1 LNFSSPALHLFLF
14 GVFSALLGWPLLTIA
29 DEGRG
34 AAFFWSLMA
43 VWGLAILL
51 LVLISRSLKPPSG
64 RVPPGR
70 GEDGPGNG

>member
-1 LNFSSPALHLFLF
+1 
-14 GVFSALLGWPLLTIA
+14 
-29 DEGRG
+29 
-34 AAFFWSLMA
+34 MA